1 MNALYNVLLMQ
12 MHSMIAA
19 LEEAPSDEL
28 NDLLGAA
35 ADNADTEEEKEIWD
49 AVIRYVDYLH

>member
-1 MNALYNVLLMQ
+1 MMQ
-12 MHSMIAA
+12 MHAMIAA

-35 ADNADTEEEKEIWD
+35 ADNADTEEEKELWD